1 MPFLAPFPSLR
12 DENRTKEAARPGQKP
27 SLAGR
32 DHYGV
37 VTVVTFEYP
46 ENPPGL
52 CARTR

>member
-1 MPFLAPFPSLR
+1 MPFLPCLHCGR
-12 DENRTKEAARPGQKP
+12 GNRKKEAARPGQKR

-46 ENPPGL
+46 EYPPGL

>member
-1 MPFLAPFPSLR
+1 MPFLARFPAR
-12 DENRTKEAARPGQKP
+12 QETARKKAARPGQKP

-37 VTVVTFEYP
+37 VTIVTFEYP